1 MKIENVIV
9 ALDLK
14 GKKEFEEFVA
24 KFPNPIWFKVGME
37 LIYDQG
43 FGVVKYLKDKGHK
56 VFLDL
61 KLLDIPN
68 TVKKS
73 IESISKYNVDMTT
86 VHTLGGLKMLKAAN
100 QNINILGV
108 TILTSINQETLNKEM
123 NIELSIEQQVI
134 NLAKLAKKANL
145 FGVVCSPHEAKLIK
159 DLKLNIVTPG
169 IRREKDANNDQKRIA
184 TPQQA
189 KANGATYI
197 IIGRPITQAQD
208 PYREYLDFV
217 KEFNNE

>member
-14 GKKEFEEFVA
+14 GKKELEEFVA

-43 FGVVKYLKDKGHK
+43 FGVIKYLKDKGHK

-86 VHTLGGLKMLKAAN
+86 IHTLGGLKMLKAAN
-100 QNINILGV
+100 QNINILGI
-108 TILTSINQETLNKEM
+108 TILTSIDQEILNKEM

-145 FGVVCSPHEAKLIK
+145 FGVVCSSQEAKLIK

-169 IRREKDANNDQKRIA
+169 IRREQDAVNDQKRIT

-189 KANGATYI
+189 KANGADYI
-197 IIGRPITQAQD
+197 VVGRPITQAQD
-208 PYREYLDFV
+208 PYKEYLDFV